1 MCKSKELEMYFR
13 QKICV
18 LHNVCFQA
26 HPKMPHGKPCNNPR
40 VVFPDGITNGAK
52 WYSVSGG
59 MQDYN
64 YLNSN
69 CFEIT
74 VEMSCNKY
82 PYAKDLPRYWMENKN
97 SLITFMEQVKEHF
110 LFFHIVV

>member
-1 MCKSKELEMYFR
+1 MYFTH
-13 QKICV
+13 KNI
-18 LHNVCFQA
+18 CFQA
-26 HPKMPHGKPCNNPR
+26 HPKMPHGKPCNSPN
-40 VVFPDGITNGAK
+40 VVFPDGITNGAR

-64 YLNSN
+64 YLHSN

-82 PYAKDLPRYWMENKN
+82 PYAKDLPRYWIENKN
-97 SLITFMEQVKEHF
+97 SLITFMEQVNKF
-110 LFFHIVV
+110 YPIFYYIIVW